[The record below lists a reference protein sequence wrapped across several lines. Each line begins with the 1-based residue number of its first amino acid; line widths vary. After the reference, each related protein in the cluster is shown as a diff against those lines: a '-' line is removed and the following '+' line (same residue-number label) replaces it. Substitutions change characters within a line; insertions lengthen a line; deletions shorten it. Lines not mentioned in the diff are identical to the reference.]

1 MAEYAGLSLLQV
13 HELDYYDYLVLR
25 RDAFIHRYSQTEAG
39 LEYLDNAYR
48 MELTKPDRAGL
59 RKRFGKEAGQDG

>member
-13 HELDYYDYLVLR
+13 HDLDYYDYLVLR
-25 RDAFIHRYSQTEAG
+25 RDAFIHRCSQTEAG

-48 MELTKPDRAGL
+48 SEQTKPDRIKL
-59 RKRFGKEAGQDG
+59 RKYFGKEAGQDG